1 MRIGIIST
9 FPPIECGIG
18 AYTSY
23 LVEKLRKLNNEVYI
37 VSQLGA
43 EGDKVYPVFNGT
55 DGDLAEKA
63 FETMIKFTPD
73 VVHIQHEYGLFG
85 KDMGV
90 SIIPLLYKLKFA
102 GIPVVVT
109 LHSVYEDFSEKQALI
124 TDAILRIAQ
133 AVIVHHDFQ
142 RESLRAN
149 IRKEGKVY
157 VIPHGAREVAPVP
170 GAKRKLQ
177 VGGKKTILVPGYFRP
192 TKGYDRIIKM
202 FPDVVRE
209 VPHAWLIIAGKTR
222 LQEYRDYRD
231 HIFRLVEESPV
242 GDRILVLRGQFP
254 QKTFDTIICASD
266 VVPMPYQKG
275 AQSGI
280 MAHCLSFGKPIV
292 ASPLKAFVDTIEKAK
307 AGLIAERDEEFKAG
321 IVKIL
326 KDEKLARDFSENALR
341 FVKNHVSWR
350 RIAKETVKVY
360 HEIVVTPYG
369 RARYVE
375 I

>member
-1 MRIGIIST
+1 
-9 FPPIECGIG
+9 
-18 AYTSY
+18 
-23 LVEKLRKLNNEVYI
+23 
-37 VSQLGA
+37 
-43 EGDKVYPVFNGT
+43 
-55 DGDLAEKA
+55 
-63 FETMIKFTPD
+63 
-73 VVHIQHEYGLFG
+73 
-85 KDMGV
+85 
-90 SIIPLLYKLKFA
+90 
-102 GIPVVVT
+102 
-109 LHSVYEDFSEKQALI
+109 
-124 TDAILRIAQ
+124 LRIAQ

-170 GAKRKLQ
+170 GAKRKLK
-177 VGGKKTILVPGYFRP
+177 VEGKKTILVPGYFRP

-202 FPDVVRE
+202 FPDIVRE

-222 LQEYRDYRD
+222 LQEYTDYRD
-231 HIFRLVEESPV
+231 YIFQLVEESPAR
-242 GDRILVLRGQFP
+242 DRIMVLRGQFP
-254 QKTFDTIICASD
+254 QKTFDTIISASD

-275 AQSGI
+275 GQSGI

-307 AGLIAERDEEFKAG
+307 AGLIAERDEEFVAA

-326 KDEKLARDFSENALR
+326 KDEKLARGLSENALR

-369 RARYVE
+369 KARYVE
-375 I
+375 F

>member
-43 EGDKVYPVFNGT
+43 EGDKVYPVFNAT

-109 LHSVYEDFSEKQALI
+109 LHSVYEDFAEKEALI

-142 RESLRAN
+142 KESLRAN

-157 VIPHGAREVAPVP
+157 VIPHGAREVAPIP
-170 GAKRKLQ
+170 GAKRKLKLE
-177 VGGKKTILVPGYFRP
+177 GKKPILLPGYFRP
-192 TKGYDRIIKM
+192 TKEYDRIIKI
-202 FPDVVRE
+202 FPDIVKQVPEACLVV
-209 VPHAWLIIAGKTR
+209 AGKTR

-231 HIFRLVEESPV
+231 YIFQLVEQSPV
-242 GDRILVLRGQFP
+242 RERILVLRGQFP
-254 QKTFDTIICASD
+254 QRTFDTIICASD
-266 VVPMPYQKG
+266 VVPIPYQKG

-307 AGLIAERDEEFKAG
+307 AGLIAERDEDFKAA

-326 KDEKLARDFSENALR
+326 KDEKLARDFSENALG

-375 I
+375 V